1 MNMKKW
7 FALLAVLCLLGRAAG
22 ACAETQGSDYLS
34 DFDEALRI
42 TEEYNPFIPIIRS
55 NAGNYD
61 ELCAHERELVQTRCR
76 SAEDLMMI
84 LADLFARIGNPGHL
98 AMINAASYR
107 EYQYILEQGL
117 YGENSPEDLLINDP
131 LTRATYGELQYK
143 PSATADWSNSYPP
156 YVTYDEGR
164 NLLYIRMLSFR
175 HELIERDRN
184 VFIDALRAHPE
195 TKHIVFDICGNG
207 GGSDYYWS
215 DLLVAPFGE
224 PVSYEK
230 RVFFRDND
238 LMRRYGYME
247 GAVPVSELDREDV
260 PAFVEELGLTHMLSG
275 RIVIE
280 PAEEGRII
288 RSDAQ
293 RWVLIDEYVFSAAD
307 GFAGFCKQTGW
318 ATLVGRTTMGDGGS
332 SAPVLAR
339 LPKTGL
345 LMRFSAMAS
354 ANQENQLNTFYGT
367 NPDYPSK
374 PFEHVYDTVLRV
386 IDAK

>member
-1 MNMKKW
+1 MKKW
-7 FALLAVLCLLGRAAG
+7 VVLFAVLCILVGAAG

-34 DFDEALRI
+34 DFDEALRM

-55 NAGNYD
+55 NTANYD
-61 ELCAHERELVQTRCR
+61 AICAEERELVRTRCR
-76 SAEDLMMI
+76 SAEELKVI

-98 AMINAASYR
+98 AMIDAASYR

-131 LTRATYGELQYK
+131 LTRATYEGMPYSQPVTE
-143 PSATADWSNSYPP
+143 DRSNMYPP

-184 VFIDALRAHPE
+184 VFADALRAHPE

-215 DLLVAPFGE
+215 ELLVAPFGE

-238 LMRRYGYME
+238 LTRRYGYME
-247 GAVPVSELDREDV
+247 GAVPVSELDQEDV
-260 PAFVEELGLTHMLSG
+260 PAFVGELGLTHMLSG
-275 RIVIE
+275 LIAIE
-280 PAEEGRII
+280 PAEEGRRI

-339 LPKTGL
+339 LPETGL

-367 NPDYPSK
+367 SPDYPSK
-374 PFEHVYDTVLRV
+374 PFEHVYDTVLRI
-386 IDAK
+386 IDAQ